1 MENRNR
7 EYKNILIIKMSSLGD
22 VLHTLPAVAA
32 LRKGFPN
39 ARLTWLVHPQFSS
52 FVPDPPVIDE
62 VIFFDKVK
70 FMKMSLGEKWSYFK
84 EMRALLHSRK
94 FDLVIDMHGL
104 FKSAVLAAISGCEN
118 RIGFCEMWEGS
129 GLISRPIRGEHAKGH
144 AVEQYLDVARYLGC
158 PADEITFPLPDL
170 SREWQSVQQKTDA
183 VQKPYVVL
191 VPGARWDTKIW
202 PAEHFAK
209 LADMIL
215 RDGKQ
220 VVLAGGAES
229 IPTGAQIAGLV
240 PGVTDLTGKTVQRE
254 LGALIQHCTFYIS
267 ADTGPLVIASAMKKP
282 LIALYG
288 PTRPDMTGPYGNE
301 NAVIVKAPVPCAGCL
316 KRHCSQWI
324 CMQSITPE
332 MVFEEYKKNVQR
344 KSCDDPVPDNRGN
357 IQEQKVPDEDK
368 VIY

>member
-22 VLHTLPAVAA
+22 VLHTLPTVAA
-32 LRKGFPN
+32 LRKGFPK
-39 ARLTWLVHPQFSS
+39 ARLTWLVHPQFSG

-62 VIFFDKVK
+62 VIYFDKVN
-70 FMKMSLGEKWSYFK
+70 FLKMSFGEKWSCFK

-104 FKSAVLAAISGCEN
+104 FKSAVLAAISGCDN

-144 AVEQYLDVARYLGC
+144 AIEQYLDVARYLGC
-158 PADEITFPLPDL
+158 PADEISFPLPDL
-170 SREWQSVQQKTDA
+170 LKEWQAVLKKTA
-183 VQKPYVVL
+183 ALQKPYVVI
-191 VPGARWDTKIW
+191 VPGAGWDTKIW

-209 LADMIL
+209 LAEMIL

-220 VVLAGGAES
+220 VVLAGGPEDV
-229 IPTGAQIAGLV
+229 PKGTQIAGLV
-240 PGVTDLTGKTVQRE
+240 PGVTDLTGKTSQRE
-254 LGALIQHCTFYIS
+254 MRALIQHCMLYIS
-267 ADTGPLVIASAMKKP
+267 ADTGPLVIAAATKKP

-288 PTRPDMTGPYGNE
+288 PTRPDLTGPYGNE
-301 NAVIVKAPVPCAGCL
+301 KAIVMKAPVPCTGCL
-316 KRHCSQWI
+316 KRHCRNWR

-332 MVFEEYKKNVQR
+332 MVFEEYKKIVQ
-344 KSCDDPVPDNRGN
+344 
-357 IQEQKVPDEDK
+357 
-368 VIY
+368 

>member
-22 VLHTLPAVAA
+22 VLHTLPTVAA
-32 LRKGFPN
+32 LRKGFPK
-39 ARLTWLVHPQFSS
+39 ARLTWLVHPQFSG

-62 VIFFDKVK
+62 VIYFDKVN
-70 FMKMSLGEKWSYFK
+70 FLKMSFGEKWSCFK

-104 FKSAVLAAISGCEN
+104 FKSAVLAAISGCDN

-144 AVEQYLDVARYLGC
+144 AIEQYLDVARYLGC
-158 PADEITFPLPDL
+158 PADEISFPLPDL
-170 SREWQSVQQKTDA
+170 NREWQSVQQKTDA

-191 VPGARWDTKIW
+191 APGARWDTKIW

-229 IPTGAQIAGLV
+229 IPTGAQITELV
-240 PGVTDLTGKTVQRE
+240 PGVTDLTGKTIQRE

-288 PTRPDMTGPYGNE
+288 PTRPDKTGPYGNE
-301 NAVIVKAPVPCAGCL
+301 NAVIVKAPVPCTGCL
-316 KRHCSQWI
+316 KRHCNQWI
-324 CMQSITPE
+324 CMHSITPE
-332 MVFEEYKKNVQR
+332 MVFEEYKKKAQH
-344 KSCDDPVPDNRGN
+344 KSCEDLVSDNRRN
-357 IQEQKVPDEDK
+357 IQELKVPDEDK

>member
-1 MENRNR
+1 MDIKNR

-32 LRKGFPN
+32 LRKRFPK
-39 ARLTWLVHPQFSS
+39 ARLTWLVHPQFSG

-62 VIFFDKVK
+62 VIYFDKVK
-70 FMKMSLGEKWSYFK
+70 FKKMSLGEKWSCFK

-104 FKSAVLAAISGCEN
+104 FKSAVLAAISGCDN

-144 AVEQYLDVARYLGC
+144 AIEQYLDVARYLGC
-158 PADEITFPLPDL
+158 PVDEISFPLPDL
-170 SREWQSVQQKTDA
+170 SREWRAVREKTDA
-183 VQKPYVVL
+183 VLEPYVVL
-191 VPGARWDTKIW
+191 VPGARWETKIW

-209 LADMIL
+209 LAEMIL

-220 VVLAGGAES
+220 VVLAGGEES
-229 IPTGAQIAGLV
+229 IATGAQISGLV
-240 PGVTDLTGKTVQRE
+240 LGVANLTGKTSQRE
-254 LGALIQHCTFYIS
+254 LGALIQHCMLYIS
-267 ADTGPLVIASAMKKP
+267 ADTGPLVIATAMKKP

-288 PTRPDMTGPYGNE
+288 PTRPEMTGPYGDE
-301 NAVIVKAPVPCAGCL
+301 EAVVIKAPVPCAGCR
-316 KRHCSQWI
+316 KRHCGHWI

-332 MVFEEYKKNVQR
+332 TVFEEYRKKVQ
-344 KSCDDPVPDNRGN
+344 
-357 IQEQKVPDEDK
+357 
-368 VIY
+368 